1 MMTVQCATVQLVL
14 LAQFVKQILMIVI
27 LILVKMVVAALMEL
41 VLLLVIAKMDFQ
53 EPIVVRLWFIHI
65 LYLVNSDI

>member
-14 LAQFVKQILMIVI
+14 LAQPVKQILMIVI

-53 EPIVVRLWFIHI
+53 EPIVVRLW
-65 LYLVNSDI
+65 LNLVNSDI